1 MQLHN
6 HGLVCTFR
14 RFPALAQPSRRGKG
28 GTAFRPWPGK
38 RFRFFRHASV
48 PERAISWHDRAVL
61 PSSDPSAAPL
71 ARRLPVPEE
80 QTSADDIFDRF
91 LEYVDE
97 KNLELYPAQ
106 EEALLEIVAG
116 KNLILNTPTGSGKSL
131 VATAM
136 HFLAMSKGKRS
147 FYTCP
152 IKALVSEKF
161 FALCRDFGPDN
172 VGMMTGD
179 ASVNRDAPIVCC
191 TAEILSNIALR
202 EGAHTGID
210 YVIMDEFHYY
220 ADRERGVAWQVPLL
234 TMPNATFL
242 LMSATLGD
250 TEKFAQI
257 LTSLT
262 GKETALVR
270 SRERPVPLDFE
281 YREIPLHESVHELV
295 QKDRAPVYIV
305 CFTQRAAAEE
315 AQNLMSLDYASKE
328 DKRAIAN
335 VLSGVRFDSPY
346 GKDLQRFL
354 RHGVGLHHA
363 GLLPKYRLLVEK
375 LAQKGL
381 LKVICGTDT
390 LGVGVNIPI
399 RTVLFTKLCKFDGQ
413 KTAILSVR
421 DFQQISGRAGRKGF
435 DNRGT
440 VVAQAP
446 EHVVENLRL
455 EAKAGNDPVK
465 KKRIVRKKP
474 PEKGYV
480 HFDRATF
487 DRLVTSD
494 PEPLVSRFSVT
505 HGMMLN
511 VLGREGDGCRAMKK
525 LLNEVHET
533 PAQRR
538 IHKKTALQ
546 MFRSL
551 VRGGIVELLPRHHE
565 SGRKVRVNVDLQE
578 DFSINHALGLWL
590 VETVQTLDPE
600 SPTHAL
606 DVLTLV
612 ESILENPDLILQ
624 KQLDKLKRLKM
635 FELKQAGMEFED
647 RVAELDKMEY
657 PKPLA
662 EFVYG
667 TFNEFS
673 RHHPWVA
680 RENIRP
686 KSIAREM
693 FENLYSFSEYIRE
706 YELQRSEGLLLR
718 YLSDVYKALVQT
730 VPDNIKTDEI
740 DDVEIFLSAI
750 VRQVDSSL
758 LEEWERMRDPSR
770 VTVPVAERQ
779 TESQREFD
787 ITSDTRTF
795 VALLRNEVF
804 SLVRAL
810 SRRDYVEAAAIVEG
824 SGEEWPMRRFEEAL
838 APYWEEH
845 TEIRTDPA
853 ARNPTHTQVRQW
865 PYVWEFT
872 QILVDETGE
881 GDWVLEGVIDIE
893 KSRDANRPVIGLRRI
908 VG

>member
-1 MQLHN
+1 M
-6 HGLVCTFR
+6 
-14 RFPALAQPSRRGKG
+14 
-28 GTAFRPWPGK
+28 
-38 RFRFFRHASV
+38 
-48 PERAISWHDRAVL
+48 L
-61 PSSDPSAAPL
+61 PSSDLPSAPL
-71 ARRLPVPEE
+71 AKRLPVAEE

-91 LEYVDE
+91 LDYVSE

-136 HFLAMSKGKRS
+136 HFFAMAQGKRS

-191 TAEILSNIALR
+191 TAEILANIALR
-202 EGAHTGID
+202 EGANTGID
-210 YVIMDEFHYY
+210 FVIMDEFHYY
-220 ADRERGVAWQVPLL
+220 ADRDRGVAWQVPLL

-242 LMSATLGD
+242 LMSATIGD
-250 TEKFAQI
+250 PTPFARI
-257 LTSLT
+257 LEDLT

-281 YREIPLHESVHELV
+281 YREVPLHESVHDLV

-335 VLSGVRFDSPY
+335 VLSGERFDSPY

-354 RHGVGLHHA
+354 RHGIGLHHA

-421 DFQQISGRAGRKGF
+421 DFQQIAGRAGRKGF

-446 EHVVENLRL
+446 EHVIENLRL
-455 EAKAGNDPVK
+455 EAKAGSDPVK

-480 HFDRATF
+480 HFDRQTF
-487 DRLVTSD
+487 DRLVASD
-494 PEPLVSRFSVT
+494 PEPLVSRFQVS

-511 VLGREGDGCRAMKK
+511 VLGREGDGCKAMKN
-525 LLNEVHET
+525 LLSDVHET
-533 PAQRR
+533 PAQKR

-551 VRGGIVELLPRHHE
+551 VRGAIVELLPRHHE
-565 SGRKVRVNVDLQE
+565 SGRKLRVNVDLQE

-590 VETVQTLDPE
+590 VETVQTVDPE
-600 SPTHAL
+600 SPTYAL

-662 EFVYG
+662 NFVYDS
-667 TFNEFS
+667 FNEFAK
-673 RHHPWVA
+673 HHPWVA

-730 VPDNIKTDEI
+730 VPNNIKTDEI
-740 DDVEIFLSAI
+740 DDVEIFLGAI

-770 VTVPVAERQ
+770 VSVPVAERQ
-779 TESQREFD
+779 TETKKEFD

-795 VALLRNEVF
+795 VALLRNEIF

-810 SRRDYVEAAAIVEG
+810 ARRDYAEAATIVELG
-824 SGEEWPMRRFEEAL
+824 GEDWSIRRIEDAL
-838 APYWEEH
+838 APYWEQH
-845 TEIRTDPA
+845 SEIRTDPV
-853 ARNPTHTQVRQW
+853 ARNPSHTQVRQW

-872 QILVDETGE
+872 QILVDESGE
-881 GDWVLEGVIDIE
+881 GDWVLEGVIDID
-893 KSRDANRPVIGLRRI
+893 KSREANRPVIGLRRI